1 LETQEGRKKSGN
13 RSQKTRYL
21 PEKEILLCLI
31 CKSVTDFPRNI
42 DELIMEKRKERGL
55 PLVWEEE

>member
-1 LETQEGRKKSGN
+1 MSEN
-13 RSQKTRYL
+13 
-21 PEKEILLCLI
+21 LI
-31 CKSVTDFPRNI
+31 AQYINVNGQGKTDFPSNI